1 MEKSLFKALLAGS
14 AIFPFCVYSQSFH
27 AEIRADYQFKE
38 QHPGLA
44 SLTQTQPVRGYC
56 SAHQCEQGEL
66 SIAVPDWVAHKR
78 LLSSDDSKQQLY
90 ARLDTAPR
98 RIVLTH
104 GASGQPIEIAL
115 RLHLFGVEIHRLGE
129 KLGQNIVSRW
139 FTSGIQGECHEVLD
153 VNAEPYWRRIVWL
166 YSQGESTC
174 YQSMTK
180 NSRYDSFFEYTN
192 LTLGYSL
199 SPLYLDEAIP
209 SGEYWGE
216 TTYSLGSDADIDL
229 AAHWY
234 SHREIRLRILTT
246 VLPKDELEIA
256 IKKP

>member
-1 MEKSLFKALLAGS
+1 MKYIYIVISLMVGGETS
-14 AIFPFCVYSQSFH
+14 ASVLNVKLSTQYLFSE
-27 AEIRADYQFKE
+27 A
-38 QHPGLA
+38 HPGLQ
-44 SLTQTQPVRGYC
+44 SLTLSQSYRGYC
-56 SAHQCEQGEL
+56 KAYECEAGEI
-66 SIAVPDWVAHKR
+66 SIGLPDWVAHKK
-78 LLSSDDSKQQLY
+78 LFSDNSNSESQLF
-90 ARLDTAPR
+90 ARLDTQPR
-98 RIVLTH
+98 VLTMTH
-104 GASGQPIEIAL
+104 SETNESFELVMRLQLIGIEL
-115 RLHLFGVEIHRLGE
+115 HRLKDE
-129 KLGQNIVSRW
+129 LGQNIVSRW

-246 VLPKDELEIA
+246 VLPKDEFEIA